1 MTEENKDK
9 NKDKDKYSKLF
20 SRVHFTILWLIL
32 ILVFFTV
39 IFCVFLGLTEALP
52 TRKVGNIDVNKS
64 LIISDGD
71 TRNQATSITTDVEL
85 NTNSGMINTFSA
97 TISGGSVEQFTVKN
111 NVVKEND
118 IINLSSRSSNEIL
131 PYVSDITNGSFNIN
145 LYNRSGSGVT
155 SSHKINFVVIK
166 GVGKYPFI

>member
-1 MTEENKDK
+1 MAEENKDK
-9 NKDKDKYSKLF
+9 NKDKYSKLF
-20 SRVHFTILWLIL
+20 NRVHFTVLWLIL
-32 ILVFFTV
+32 LLVFFTV

-71 TRNQATSITTDVEL
+71 TRNQATSINTDVEL

-97 TISGGSVEQFTVKN
+97 TISTGDVEKFKVKN
-111 NVVKEND
+111 NIVKEND

-131 PYVSDITNGSFNIN
+131 PYVSDITNGSFSIN

-155 SSHKINFVVIK
+155 ASHKINFVVIK
-166 GVGKYPFI
+166 GIGKYPFL